1 VDDLQIRA
9 HKMILSSCSPLF
21 KNILIKNPH
30 KNPLIY
36 LKDIR
41 YRELDMVMKFIYL
54 GQCDVG
60 EWELEHFLA
69 VGKELQINGLIED
82 MNLKYIKEYMVGN
95 DIDSNE
101 SQEPT

>member
-1 VDDLQIRA
+1 MVLSWNHFETNTTNTFRQQWNNLDFADVTLANVDYLQIRA

-21 KNILIKNPH
+21 KNILMKNPH

-54 GQCDVG
+54 GPCDVG
-60 EWELEHFLA
+60 E
-69 VGKELQINGLIED
+69 
-82 MNLKYIKEYMVGN
+82 
-95 DIDSNE
+95 
-101 SQEPT
+101 